1 MFFCFSDIFW
11 LRKSAIGSYS
21 FAGDKSRFAIRQA
34 GWARRGVQIMAAYAL
49 AAALMA
55 LAFVLLA
62 LTVPA
67 RKMRMPGILACAAA
81 GMLLTA
87 GAAEA
92 KPKAAAFVMDAHTG
106 RVIYARNADD
116 QCYPASLTKV
126 MTLYMLF
133 EDLEA
138 GKVRLDTPLRVS
150 ARASG
155 QAPSRLG
162 LKPGETITV
171 RNAILALVTKSAND
185 VAATVAEN
193 LAGTEQKFAQRMT
206 ARARAIGMKN
216 TQFMNASGL
225 PNTRQHT
232 TARDMATLAK
242 RVQTD
247 FPQYYHYFS
256 AEEFVWKGSTIRNHN
271 RLLGKYQGTTGL
283 KTGYIAASG
292 FNLTAT
298 VARDG
303 KSLIGVVMGGK
314 SARARDAEMMAILD
328 QAMPKA
334 VAMRDGKTRFA
345 AAAPTPQ
352 VKPAAISSSDRQA
365 LAALAAEDH
374 DPDEE
379 SYTGTERIASLTAAP
394 VPAAPIAIAPVSKI
408 AAVSI
413 AAPAVAPVAAP
424 AVLPIAAPARPA
436 PAAIAQ
442 APAAQP
448 GILGVLPPQQPGTPV
463 QTASSQAK
471 PQADQVKAYALA
483 ALHKAEGPV
492 RQAGRQIG
500 NFIVTPAQASE
511 GPQATQPGVG
521 LRTAVSESARSVP
534 GHAWRAGDPLIPEGS
549 WVIQIG
555 AYADQS
561 DAVERI
567 RSAIKAAP
575 SELGKAVPVTIPVK
589 TADNRM
595 LYRSRFGGF
604 DGEREARNA
613 CGRLARKSISCIT
626 IPPANWA
633 MPGNAS
639 KEKIRG

>member
-1 MFFCFSDIFW
+1 
-11 LRKSAIGSYS
+11 
-21 FAGDKSRFAIRQA
+21 
-34 GWARRGVQIMAAYAL
+34 MAAYAL

-81 GMLLTA
+81 GILLTA

-314 SARARDAEMMAILD
+314 SARTRDAEMMAILD
-328 QAMPKA
+328 RAMPKA
-334 VAMRDGKTRFA
+334 VAMRDGKTIFA

-394 VPAAPIAIAPVSKI
+394 
-408 AAVSI
+408 
-413 AAPAVAPVAAP
+413 AVAPVAAP
-424 AVLPIAAPARPA
+424 AVLPIAAPARA
-436 PAAIAQ
+436 PAAIAQAPAVQ

-448 GILGVLPPQQPGTPV
+448 GILGVLSPQQPVTPA

-471 PQADQVKAYALA
+471 PQADHVTAYALA

-604 DGEREARNA
+604 GGEREARNA